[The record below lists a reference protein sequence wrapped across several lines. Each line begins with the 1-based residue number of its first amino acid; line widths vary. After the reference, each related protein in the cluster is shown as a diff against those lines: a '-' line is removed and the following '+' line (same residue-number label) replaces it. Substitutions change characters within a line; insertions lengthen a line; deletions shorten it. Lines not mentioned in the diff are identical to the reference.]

1 MADLQIEPTIEVR
14 EGPLVTRTERAAIE
28 TAGPIRPPNPP
39 PAVQIGLQIFK
50 AATQQV
56 ERLVVQLEPAEL
68 GRVEVRLEFGQ
79 ENRVSAIIAAERP
92 ETLDALQRDIRL
104 LERGLQDAGLRLD
117 SNSLSFSLKHEQSQG
132 DGRHFSEQPGD
143 AGANPADRKP
153 SQTDDAAGAGSAWQ
167 SAGLRLLDI
176 QA

>member
-1 MADLQIEPTIEVR
+1 V
-14 EGPLVTRTERAAIE
+14 
-28 TAGPIRPPNPP
+28 
-39 PAVQIGLQIFK
+39 VQIGLQIAK

-79 ENRVSAIIAAERP
+79 ESRVSAIIAAERP
-92 ETLDALQRDIRL
+92 ETLDALQRDVRL
-104 LERGLQDAGLRLD
+104 LERGLQDSGLRLD
-117 SNSLSFSLKHEQSQG
+117 NNSLSFSLKHEQSQG
-132 DGRHFSEQPGD
+132 DGRQFSEHAAD
-143 AGANPADRKP
+143 ADADAADRTP
-153 SQTDDAAGAGSAWQ
+153 SHTEDAAASGSAWQ